1 MLMRTGTAMNRIA
14 LCRRVMC
21 LLVNTLH
28 PVQDI
33 VGGTKIVLKSLLL

>member
-1 MLMRTGTAMNRIA
+1 MLMRTGTAMNRMA

-33 VGGTKIVLKSLLL
+33 LGGTKVVLKNLHL